1 MPDAA
6 VAAHPSRETARP
18 IRRRSW
24 AGPAFTTPWIIGFVV
39 FMAGPIAV
47 SLYYS
52 FTEFNLFQSP
62 RWVGLQNYTDL
73 VGDPKFWRSV
83 VNTAYLAIIGVPLGL
98 ALALLTALAL
108 NFPVRGQP
116 LYRAIVYL
124 PAIVPVVTATYLWRW
139 VFNAQYGYLNELLA
153 RVGLPQP
160 NWLADPLWTRPS
172 VIIITLWGIGGT
184 AVIYLAALQQVP
196 QQLIE
201 AAAVDGANTWQRFWH
216 VVWPT
221 LTPVTLFQLIMGVI
235 AALQIFAPTY
245 LLTQTRSNGA
255 SGGPGDTLLT
265 YAMYLFHNAFVF
277 LRMGKAAAM
286 AWILFLV
293 IGGLTVLILLTSRR
307 WVHYGSE

>member
-1 MPDAA
+1 
-6 VAAHPSRETARP
+6 
-18 IRRRSW
+18 
-24 AGPAFTTPWIIGFVV
+24 
-39 FMAGPIAV
+39 MAGPIAV

-62 RWVGLQNYTDL
+62 KWVGLQNYAGL
-73 VGDPKFWRSV
+73 MADPKFWRSV
-83 VNTAYLAIIGVPLGL
+83 FNTAYLAIIGVPLGL
-98 ALALLTALAL
+98 ALALLVALAL

-139 VFNAQYGYLNELLA
+139 VFNAQYGYLNQLLGH
-153 RVGLPQP
+153 VGLPQP
-160 NWLADPLWTRPS
+160 NWLADPVWTKPS

-196 QQLIE
+196 QQLLE
-201 AAAVDGANTWQRFWH
+201 AAAVDGANTWKRFWH
-216 VVWPT
+216 VTWPT
-221 LTPVTLFQLIMGVI
+221 LTPVTLFQLIMGI
-235 AALQIFAPTY
+235 IGALQIFAPTY

-255 SGGPGDTLLT
+255 SGGPGDSLLT

-277 LRMGKAAAM
+277 LKMGEAAAM

-293 IGGLTVLILLTSRR
+293 IGGLTALILVTSRR

>member
-1 MPDAA
+1 M
-6 VAAHPSRETARP
+6 
-18 IRRRSW
+18 
-24 AGPAFTTPWIIGFVV
+24 V

>member
-1 MPDAA
+1 M
-6 VAAHPSRETARP
+6 
-18 IRRRSW
+18 
-24 AGPAFTTPWIIGFVV
+24 V

-201 AAAVDGANTWQRFWH
+201 AAAVDGASTWQRFWH